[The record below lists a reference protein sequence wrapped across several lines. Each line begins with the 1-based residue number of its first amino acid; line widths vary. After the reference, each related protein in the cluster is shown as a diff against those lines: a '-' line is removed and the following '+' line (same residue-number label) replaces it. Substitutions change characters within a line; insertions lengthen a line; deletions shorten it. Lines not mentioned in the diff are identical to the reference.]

1 MTQSDNARLLQQIR
15 ELCGFLPRLSQRSDL
30 QRLRSI
36 YERGNTHML
45 ESENLQRIVNE
56 MRQHA
61 RELRKLSHVFAVE
74 CRANLARHAA
84 QGSK

>member
-1 MTQSDNARLLQQIR
+1 MTQTNDARLLQQIG
-15 ELCGFLPRLSQRSDL
+15 ELCAFLPRLSQRPDL
-30 QRLRSI
+30 QRLRSL

-56 MRQHA
+56 MRQHV
-61 RELRKLSHVFAVE
+61 RELRKLAHVLAVE
-74 CRANLARHAA
+74 CQVNLARHAQ